1 MVARLGLTIMWLL
14 RFLPLRIL
22 APLGEAFGMLLFR
35 FGRER
40 RQVCLANLAH
50 CFPDMTETGR
60 TALARRHFKAVGRG
74 VVERGLLWWSSRRR
88 LERLI
93 TLKGQEHL
101 TPAPGAAV
109 ILLAPH
115 FVALDAGWTRLSCIM
130 DMSSIYAN
138 QKNPVMNRALLRG
151 RLRFG
156 AQQLFSRQDGVREA
170 LKALKAGRFLYYLP
184 DLDYGAR
191 NAIFSPFFGVPAAT
205 VTALPRLA
213 RLANARVVPCV
224 ARLLPGAAGYELRC
238 YPAWNGYP
246 SGDVAADTR
255 RMNAFIEDRVREC
268 PEQYFWTHKRFKTR
282 PQGESSWY

>member
-1 MVARLGLTIMWLL
+1 VLARAGLALMWLL
-14 RFLPLRIL
+14 RLLPLEVL
-22 APLGEAFGMLLFR
+22 ARVGETFGMLLYA

-40 RQVCLANLAH
+40 RQVCLSNLAR
-50 CFPDMTETGR
+50 CFPDMEGAR
-60 TALARRHFKAVGRG
+60 RDALARRHFRAIGRSIL
-74 VVERGLLWWSSRRR
+74 ERGLLWWSSRAR

-93 TLKGQEHL
+93 VLKGQEHL
-101 TPAPGAAV
+101 PDAAGGPV

-115 FVALDAGWTRLSCIM
+115 FVALDAGWTRLSCLM

-138 QKNPVMNRALLRG
+138 QKNPVMNRALLDG

-184 DLDYGAR
+184 DLDYGPR

-213 RLANARVVPCV
+213 RLADARVVPCV
-224 ARLLPGAAGYELRC
+224 TRLLPGGAGYEVRC
-238 YPAWNGYP
+238 YPAWTGFP

-255 RMNAFIEDRVREC
+255 RMNQFIEDRVREC

-282 PQGESSWY
+282 PPGEACWY